1 MWTRVVPAAARR
13 ELEGSFSRC
22 GPLAGDAE
30 PFLASVFS
38 SVALLPTDLIRSLLQ
53 FRADPTAPGMLLIEG
68 MPVDAD
74 LPPTPVAAGLS
85 GPKQTYVSEASILMV
100 ALLLG
105 EPIGYADE
113 KNGVLVQNVY
123 PVEAEKHAP
132 SNESSDT
139 DLGFHTELSF
149 SRMQPDRPL
158 HVTSPDFLLLLGL
171 RTAPLEDAVTTLTDA
186 GDFSALLSDEALTT
200 LSRPLFQLRAPYSF
214 TQPNGVDR
222 TWSTPVPLFH
232 GSGTTR
238 AVAFDLACGVRG
250 IVPEAQQALEE
261 LRRVVSRPE
270 VQRHVRLR
278 AGDLLVINNRK
289 CAHARSRFHARFD
302 GSDRWVQRVYVRR
315 SLEGLESS
323 GTSSFRILA

>member
-1 MWTRVVPAAARR
+1 MWTSVVPAAVRR
-13 ELEGSFSRC
+13 ELEQSFARC
-22 GPLAGDAE
+22 GSPAGDAE
-30 PFLASVFS
+30 PFLAAVFS
-38 SVALLPTDLIRSLLQ
+38 SIGLLPADLIRSLLQ
-53 FRADPTAPGMLLIEG
+53 FRAAPTAPGMLLIEG
-68 MPVDAD
+68 MPIDAE
-74 LPPTPVAAGLS
+74 LPPTPVAGADS
-85 GPKQTYVSEASILMV
+85 PKHTYVSEASILMV

-139 DLGFHTELSF
+139 DLGFHTELAF
-149 SRMQPDRPL
+149 SRMHPDRPL
-158 HVTSPDFLLLLGL
+158 HVISPDFLLLLGL
-171 RTAPLEDAVTTLTDA
+171 RAAPLEDAVTTLADA
-186 GDFSALLSDEALTT
+186 DDFAALLSDDARTT

-214 TQPNGVDR
+214 TEPNGIDR
-222 TWSTPVPLFH
+222 TWSSPVSLFH
-232 GSGTTR
+232 GAGKMKT
-238 AVAFDLACGVRG
+238 VAFDLACGVRG

-302 GSDRWVQRVYVRR
+302 GTDRWVQRVYVRR